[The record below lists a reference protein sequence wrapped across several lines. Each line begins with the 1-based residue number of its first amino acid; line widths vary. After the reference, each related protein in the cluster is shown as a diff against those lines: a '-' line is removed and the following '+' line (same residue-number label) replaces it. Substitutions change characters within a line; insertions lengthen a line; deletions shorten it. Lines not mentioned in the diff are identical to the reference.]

1 MTAHWGVPDPAA
13 VEGSDEEKR
22 KHFRATAVTLKRRID
37 LMLALPI
44 ESLDAMRLQQKIK
57 DIGQR

>member
-1 MTAHWGVPDPAA
+1 MTAHWGVPDPAT

-22 KHFRATAVTLKRRID
+22 KRFRATAVTLKRRID

-44 ESLDAMRLQQKIK
+44 ESLDSTALQQKVK
-57 DIGQR
+57 DIGQH